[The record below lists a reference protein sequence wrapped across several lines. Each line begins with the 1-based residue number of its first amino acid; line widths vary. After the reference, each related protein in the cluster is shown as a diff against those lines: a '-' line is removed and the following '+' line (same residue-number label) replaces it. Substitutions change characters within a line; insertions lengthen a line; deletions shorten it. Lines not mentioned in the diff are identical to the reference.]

1 MRDQQPERFTPYD
14 VVRDEDLD
22 VRGATTSDLFD
33 AGDCDDDECAR
44 LVAEGR
50 LRATTT
56 ELA

>member
-14 VVRDEDLD
+14 VVR
-22 VRGATTSDLFD
+22 
-33 AGDCDDDECAR
+33 DDDECAR

>member
-1 MRDQQPERFTPYD
+1 MRDRQPDDDTT
-14 VVRDEDLD
+14 RDDEID
-22 VRGATTSDLFD
+22 VRGLIPADLFD

-56 ELA
+56 KLA